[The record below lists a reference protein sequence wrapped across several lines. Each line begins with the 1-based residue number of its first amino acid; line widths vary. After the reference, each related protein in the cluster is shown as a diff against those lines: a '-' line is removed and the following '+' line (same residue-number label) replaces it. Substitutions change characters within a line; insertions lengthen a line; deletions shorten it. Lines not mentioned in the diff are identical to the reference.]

1 MSGAIHGASVSWHQP
16 VRTTA
21 IRPGV
26 PLSAVVR
33 PARPPC
39 VFLGVM
45 LAVLGVLV
53 AGCARPP
60 ASDPRKA
67 ELLRQIRDAYL
78 FNIDIANL
86 ELLSVPEIVAR
97 LDPDTSLVEVR
108 RRMSSDFIRGFEPE
122 GSVADVRALGGGR
135 GYVRLVF
142 FGRQTLKDLRKALSD
157 FFPPLCALAI
167 DLRDNAG
174 GNFEQALRLAELFL
188 PLGAPLTLYEG
199 REGRALLYATGTAAP
214 RQERLTLLINARTAS
229 SAELFAGV
237 LHWHHRAE
245 LVGTPTTG
253 KRTVQQVVR
262 LDQAYLLFLTTG
274 RFLAPDGSP
283 FGVHGLM
290 PDRAYEGGDVVSL
303 MAPCADTT
311 PPRP

>member
-1 MSGAIHGASVSWHQP
+1 MP
-16 VRTTA
+16 VDM
-21 IRPGV
+21 
-26 PLSAVVR
+26 R
-33 PARPPC
+33 PARPYRA
-39 VFLGVM
+39 FLGVM
-45 LAVLGVLV
+45 LILLGLLV
-53 AGCARPP
+53 GGCVRPP
-60 ASDPRKA
+60 TQDPRKA
-67 ELLRQIRDAYL
+67 ELLRQIEEAYL
-78 FNIDIANL
+78 FDVDVANL
-86 ELLSVPEIVAR
+86 ELLSVHEIMAR
-97 LDPDTSLVEVR
+97 LDPDTRLVEVR
-108 RRMSSDFIRGFEPE
+108 RRMSPDFIRGFEPE
-122 GSVADVRALGGGR
+122 GSVAAVRALGGGR
-135 GYVRLVF
+135 GYLRLAF
-142 FGRQTLKDLRKALSD
+142 FGRQTLKDMRKAFSD
-157 FFPPLCALAI
+157 FFPPLCALTI

-174 GNFEQALRLAELFL
+174 GNIEQALRLAELFL
-188 PLGAPLTLYEG
+188 PLGAPLALYEG

-214 RQERLTLLINARTAS
+214 RQERLTLLINAHTAS

-253 KRTVQQVVR
+253 KHTVQQVVR

-290 PDRAYEGGDVVSL
+290 PDRAYEGDDVVSL